1 VRSAGDKR
9 AGLLAGGLGAPLA
22 LLVGAVLLVLVL
34 PRPTHRQ
41 LVATETARW
50 LIRYRL
56 SSSSER
62 LGGRVLHG
70 LCLSSWF
77 QLDGER
83 GRGDLLVLGDATV
96 LLDVRAGRRH
106 LRRVRFPP
114 AMARRLD
121 LAGCPRRLAAL
132 VDDSLQSYSPRFVTP
147 AAFAG
152 SAALALRLRHQPYEL
167 ILYVNPRNGY
177 PYGLR
182 SGSATS
188 TISLERLTPR
198 KLARLQ
204 AEPIL
209 PRPAADAASRPK
221 P

>member
-1 VRSAGDKR
+1 MKSAGGKR
-9 AGLLAGGLGAPLA
+9 AGRIALALGAPLA
-22 LLVGAVLLVLVL
+22 LMAGAVLLVLVL
-34 PRPTHRQ
+34 PRPAHRQ

-62 LGGRVLHG
+62 LGGRTLHG

-77 QLDGER
+77 QLGGER

-96 LLDVRAGRRH
+96 LLDVRAGRRR

-114 AMARRLD
+114 AVARRLD

-132 VDDSLQSYSPRFVTP
+132 VDDQLQSYSARFVTP

-152 SAALALRLRHQPYEL
+152 SAALALRLRHRPYEL

-188 TISLERLTPR
+188 TITLERLTPR
-198 KLARLQ
+198 ELARLQ

-209 PRPAADAASRPK
+209 HRPGTVVASPLN